1 VVPAVK
7 PDRLLVNGLVVPSVV
22 FVGNAVVG
30 LTEVLQQTPC
40 VVIAAPPVAVTVP
53 PDAAEVPVIA
63 VIAVVVIVGATANVV
78 KLSSSP

>member
-1 VVPAVK
+1 
-7 PDRLLVNGLVVPSVV
+7 VV

-53 PDAAEVPVIA
+53 PDVAVVAVIED
-63 VIAVVVIVGATANVV
+63 IAVVVSVGAANVV
-78 KLSSSP
+78 KLISFP